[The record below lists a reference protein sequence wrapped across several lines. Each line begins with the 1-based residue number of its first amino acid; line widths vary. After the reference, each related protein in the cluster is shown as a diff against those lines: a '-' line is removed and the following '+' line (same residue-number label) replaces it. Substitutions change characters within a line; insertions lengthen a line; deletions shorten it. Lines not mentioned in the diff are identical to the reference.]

1 VTVAEMEAIK
11 VTVNGKIIGFDANA
25 INNVYNTTTGIG
37 TAGMAAMNS
46 SIGVVQALTGFLNE
60 FRDFI
65 GVYGVFGLNKNTG
78 LSDVG
83 EVHLVAHEF
92 GVEGNQIAISS
103 NVTYAKFDYD
113 TLQGGG
119 NKVMTASAYYNAGS
133 NEYEL
138 QIQMNHGGEKY
149 QVQTFAF
156 SAIGN
161 YTTIMGGV
169 ITGSSFGIY
178 TEGRWMSK
186 VLLAGAAPVTTF
198 VGLNEE
204 DEWLQVQN
212 GTGTTEWDG
221 AEVLTQSNA
230 QRALSALDAAINKKD
245 IARAG
250 LGAIQNRLENTITN
264 QQIQAE
270 NLQAAE
276 SRISDVDVA
285 TEMTEFTRNNILAL
299 AATAMLA
306 QANSLPQLALQLI
319 G

>member
-1 VTVAEMEAIK
+1 VGNTGTFTSYAVA
-11 VTVNGKIIGFDANA
+11 G
-25 INNVYNTTTGIG
+25 
-37 TAGMAAMNS
+37 
-46 SIGVVQALTGFLNE
+46 ALTSFLNKFGE
-60 FRDFI
+60 HI
-65 GVYGVFGLNKNTG
+65 GVYAARGVNASG
-78 LSDVG
+78 SSAVG
-83 EVHLVAHEF
+83 QVHIIAREF
-92 GVEGNQIAISS
+92 GAEGNQIDVSS
-103 NVTYAKFDYD
+103 NVTYAKSDYD

-119 NKVMTASAYYNAGS
+119 KKVMTASAYYNAEA

-149 QVQTFAF
+149 QVQTFAL
-156 SAIGN
+156 STLTQA
-161 YTTIMGGV
+161 TPIMGGV
-169 ITGSSFGIY
+169 ITGSSFSIY
-178 TEGRWMSK
+178 AEGKWMSN
-186 VLLAGAAPVTTF
+186 VLNADNNGMTVFAGMD
-198 VGLNEE
+198 EE

-212 GTGTTEWDG
+212 GTGTTDWDG
-221 AEVLTQSNA
+221 ADVLTQSNA
-230 QRALSALDAAINKKD
+230 QRALNALDTAINKKD

-264 QQIQAE
+264 LQIQAE

-285 TEMTEFTRNNILAL
+285 TEMTEFTRNNILAQ

>member
-1 VTVAEMEAIK
+1 VEL
-11 VTVNGKIIGFDANA
+11 AN
-25 INNVYNTTTGIG
+25 
-37 TAGMAAMNS
+37 S
-46 SIGVVQALTGFLNE
+46 FTGFLNAYK
-60 FRDFI
+60 DYL
-65 GVYGVFGLNKNTG
+65 GVYGAQGVAADGSAN
-78 LSDVG
+78 VG
-83 EVHLVAHEF
+83 QVHITAHEF
-92 GVEGNQIAISS
+92 GVEGNQIGIST
-103 NVTYAKFDYD
+103 NVTYAVADHG

-119 NKVMTASAYYNAGS
+119 KQVMTASAYYNQDS

-149 QVQTFAF
+149 QVQTFNLS
-156 SAIGN
+156 SAGAGGLS
-161 YTTIMGGV
+161 TITGGI
-169 ITGSSFGIY
+169 ITGSSFGDY
-178 TEGRWMSK
+178 SAGKWMGY
-186 VLLAGAAPVTTF
+186 L
-198 VGLNEE
+198 VGSASSSFQGVNDQ

-212 GTGTTEWDG
+212 GTGTTDWDG
-221 AEVLTQSNA
+221 ADVLTQSNA
-230 QRALSALDAAINKKD
+230 QRALNALDTAINKKD

-264 QQIQAE
+264 LQIQAE

-285 TEMTEFTRNNILAL
+285 TEMTEFTRNNILAQ